1 MQQPD
6 FPIYMA
12 PGTYDAVV
20 NGKLVTNL
28 EPRLVFIN
36 SADDLE
42 ALTGYAPGAFAVTYD
57 LASTWVCS
65 PDGSWVPTDTQ
76 ATE

>member
-20 NGKLVTNL
+20 NGKLITNL
-28 EPRLVFIN
+28 EPRIVYVE
-36 SADDLE
+36 SSSDLA
-42 ALTGYAPGAFAVTYD
+42 ALTGYAPGAVAVTYD
-57 LASTWVCS
+57 LASMWVCS
-65 PDGSWVPTDTQ
+65 PDGSWVSADAQ
-76 ATE
+76 ASE